1 MADGRTEEAERLAHT
16 LKGVGGSIGAAALH
30 GCAATIESALRS
42 GTAPGVDAVAG
53 FEKALTEVLAAV
65 REVTAVSSDA
75 KPTEL
80 PGASMDKAAV
90 RVQLEALSQALE
102 QFDHR
107 AVQLIQTVRPAL
119 VEAGL
124 GALIEKMANEVSDFE
139 FEAAALT
146 LNTVIETLDNPA
158 PGND

>member
-1 MADGRTEEAERLAHT
+1 MQA
-16 LKGVGGSIGAAALH
+16 
-30 GCAATIESALRS
+30 CAATIESALRS
-42 GTAPGVDAVAG
+42 GTAPGVDEVSG

-65 REVTAVSSDA
+65 REVTAVCCDA
-75 KPTEL
+75 EPTEHA
-80 PGASMDKAAV
+80 GASMDKAAV

-107 AVQLIQTVRPAL
+107 AVQLIQTVRLAL
-119 VEAGL
+119 VDAGL
-124 GALIEKMANEVSDFE
+124 GVLIEKMANEVSDFE

-146 LNTVIETLDNPA
+146 LNTVIEALDNPA

>member
-1 MADGRTEEAERLAHT
+1 
-16 LKGVGGSIGAAALH
+16 
-30 GCAATIESALRS
+30 
-42 GTAPGVDAVAG
+42 VDA
-53 FEKALTEVLAAV
+53 FEETLTEVLAAV

-80 PGASMDKAAV
+80 AGASMDKATVMAH
-90 RVQLEALSQALE
+90 LDGLSQALE

-107 AVQLIQTVRPAL
+107 AVELIQTVRPAL

-124 GALIEKMANEVSDFE
+124 GTLIEKMANEVSEFE

-146 LNTVIETLDNPA
+146 LNTVIETLGSPP

>member
-1 MADGRTEEAERLAHT
+1 
-16 LKGVGGSIGAAALH
+16 
-30 GCAATIESALRS
+30 
-42 GTAPGVDAVAG
+42 
-53 FEKALTEVLAAV
+53 
-65 REVTAVSSDA
+65 
-75 KPTEL
+75 
-80 PGASMDKAAV
+80 MDKAAV

-139 FEAAALT
+139 FESAAVTLT
-146 LNTVIETLDNPA
+146 KVIEALDNPA
-158 PGND
+158 SGND